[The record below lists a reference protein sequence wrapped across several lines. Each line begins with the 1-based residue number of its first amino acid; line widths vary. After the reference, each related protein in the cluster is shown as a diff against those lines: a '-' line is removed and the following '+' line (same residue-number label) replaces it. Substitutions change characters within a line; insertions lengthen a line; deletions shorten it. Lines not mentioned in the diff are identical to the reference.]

1 MTNIQSMTISIKS
14 LYEQDLCLWLETNVN
29 LLKEGKF
36 AEIDLENLLE
46 ELESMVRS
54 EKNALKS
61 NLRVLLMHLLKYKYQ
76 QEKRTNSWVYT
87 IREHRIRLRDTCKT
101 SPSLYD
107 FIEEVF
113 NECYQDAKELAAGET
128 GLSIKIFPLKSPF
141 TVEEVLNPDF
151 LPSDNDNP
159 ENIA

>member
-1 MTNIQSMTISIKS
+1 MTNIQSITSITS
-14 LYEQDLCLWLETNVN
+14 LYEQDLCLWLQTNIN
-29 LLKEGKF
+29 LLKNGKF
-36 AEIDLENLLE
+36 TEIDLENLLE

-76 QEKRTNSWVYT
+76 SEKRTNSWLYT
-87 IREHRIRLRDTCKT
+87 IREHRIKLRDTCKT

-113 NECYQDAKELAAGET
+113 NESYQDARELAADET
-128 GLSIKIFPLKSPF
+128 GLSINIFPPESPF
-141 TVEEVLNPDF
+141 TMEEVLNPDF
-151 LPSDNDNP
+151 LPSDNDRT